1 MTKSLSNSCYDILY
15 LWHMRM
21 GVKPVIETI
30 YSNESGEGGISG
42 RVQPVFKMPKN
53 VRQIGKSGSMKKIYV
68 EDYVM
73 TFIKQLAG
81 GDFSKCRIAVLVGQC
96 IRLDNCRNIFISGA
110 VEVKDI
116 DPTTE
121 IAFSNDHWNKI
132 YEEIKKYFVETEIV
146 GWFIGGP
153 GYLLEDKEKITK
165 AHVNNFA
172 GQDKTLLT
180 YDNVEKE
187 EAFFSYENNRL
198 TRQEGFYIYYEKND
212 EMQNYMIEHKA
223 TPLSGEA
230 DYDDRIS
237 RDMRVVLQSKKTP
250 QEESKSIN
258 RLMYAAGT
266 LLAVIVLVVGAAI
279 LNNYDQMKSMQDTLN
294 YLSQNMEEVQS
305 IFSEGRNTA
314 SIEDRTTMIGGQSSD
329 ATDVENND
337 TKTEE
342 DSLDV
347 EDAPG
352 DVERLP
358 IEKDQEEDT
367 APNEDLVGDEED
379 QEKNKDS
386 QEDKIE
392 DGKNKEEDKDTN
404 EKPGNEKV
412 VKAEVKY
419 YIVQNGDTLADISY
433 KLYHTYTKVK
443 KIMALNGI
451 DDQDLIY
458 VGQKLIVP

>member
-1 MTKSLSNSCYDILY
+1 
-15 LWHMRM
+15 M

-42 RVQPVFKMPKN
+42 RVQPVFRMPKN
-53 VRQIGKSGSMKKIYV
+53 VRQIGKSNSNKKIYV

-121 IAFSNDHWNKI
+121 ITFSNDHWNTI

-146 GWFIGGP
+146 GWFVGGP

-187 EAFFSYENNRL
+187 ESFFSYENNRL

-223 TPLSGEA
+223 APPSSEA

-237 RDMRVVLQSKKTP
+237 RDMRVILQNKKTP
-250 QEESKSIN
+250 QDENKSIN

-266 LLAVIVLVVGAAI
+266 LLAVIVLIVGAAI

-305 IFSEGRNTA
+305 IFSEGKNA
-314 SIEDRTTMIGGQSSD
+314 SPIKEETTLVGGQPSD
-329 ATDVENND
+329 AADAGNNSAKPEEGSLNVE
-337 TKTEE
+337 T
-342 DSLDV
+342 
-347 EDAPG
+347 APG

-358 IEKDQEEDT
+358 AEEEDEENT
-367 APNEDLVGDEED
+367 TPKEDLVGDDEDLEDSEDLQEEKTD
-379 QEKNKDS
+379 DEKKQD
-386 QEDKIE
+386 
-392 DGKNKEEDKDTN
+392 EDKDTG
-404 EKPGNEKV
+404 EKPKKEEV

-419 YIVQNGDTLADISY
+419 YTVQDGDTLADISY
-433 KLYHTYTKVK
+433 KLYQTYTKVK
-443 KIMALNGI
+443 KIMELNNI
-451 DDQDLIY
+451 ENQDKIY
-458 VGQKLIVP
+458 AGQKLVVP

>member
-1 MTKSLSNSCYDILY
+1 M
-15 LWHMRM
+15 
-21 GVKPVIETI
+21 IETI

-53 VRQIGKSGSMKKIYV
+53 VRQIGKSNANKKIYV

-96 IRLDNCRNIFISGA
+96 IRLDSCRNIFISGA

-121 IAFSNDHWNKI
+121 ITFTGDHWNTI
-132 YEEIKKYFVETEIV
+132 YEEIKRYFVETEIV

-153 GYLLEDKEKITK
+153 GYLLEDKDKITK
-165 AHVNNFA
+165 AHINNFA

-223 TPLSGEA
+223 APISNEA

-237 RDMRVVLQSKKTP
+237 RDMRVILQNKKTP
-250 QEESKSIN
+250 QEENKSIN

-305 IFSEGRNTA
+305 IFSEGRNTS
-314 SIEDRTTMIGGQSSD
+314 SIKDGTTLVEGQSSD
-329 ATDVENND
+329 AADAENNSS
-337 TKTEE
+337 KPKE

-347 EDAPG
+347 EVAPG
-352 DVERLP
+352 EVERLP
-358 IEKDQEEDT
+358 AEKNQEEDT
-367 APNEDLVGDEED
+367 TPKEDLADEED
-379 QEKNKDS
+379 M
-386 QEDKIE
+386 EDKE
-392 DGKNKEEDKDTN
+392 DKEDQQEEKTDDSKDREEDKDTTDQPKK
-404 EKPGNEKV
+404 EEV

-419 YIVQNGDTLADISY
+419 YTVQNGDTLADISY

-443 KIMALNGI
+443 KIMELNQI
-451 DDQDLIY
+451 EDQDLIY